1 MQQEK
6 HYLSEILKK
15 ALYKINNLTIIM
27 AKIELSNMTD
37 RHSAITDG
45 VFAIAMT
52 ILVLEIAVPTISDIS
67 SGVALSQYFTNY
79 LAPAILIYF
88 ISFYLVYT
96 FWENTILLFT
106 FKRVSNPILTLNMIA
121 MATVCLIPFATGFLF
136 EFYMYKDANIFFSAL
151 ILIISLLYV
160 MIFLLLV
167 RLNFKKYFE
176 KKEEIKASIHENYD
190 DGVEFSNLKL
200 YVRGVTLT
208 LFYLLLTP
216 VIGSL
221 ISLVLAFIS
230 PLASIMSFIVVLI
243 LRFAIRMK
251 RTRTDKI
258 QDIEITDDEREFLDK
273 LRESIYGDE

>member
-1 MQQEK
+1 MV
-6 HYLSEILKK
+6 
-15 ALYKINNLTIIM
+15 
-27 AKIELSNMTD
+27 KIELINMKD

-176 KKEEIKASIHENYD
+176 KKEEIKASIHESYD

-251 RTRTDKI
+251 RTNRDQL
-258 QDIEITDDEREFLDK
+258 QDIKITDDEREFLDK